1 MSFRLIIIRKGCGVM
16 YTKEISG
23 EWQMEFLSKFDFIR
37 EAGSEGEVKAAELL
51 RDTLDSFGV
60 ENRMEGF
67 SFWGFRINR
76 AVLKVVEPYQKE
88 YVVTGYGRCGNTLEE
103 GLQAPFLYVENGDD
117 ISLSGAKGKIVM
129 VNGRVS
135 GELYRRLVAAGV
147 VGFVSVEGS
156 PLDEGVDRVPCQ
168 RSLPMIL
175 LGEAAEVIEG
185 LSGNSSKEN
194 QSLDITEATEGL
206 LELSEDIQKVQEIYN
221 SRIPGVGLHYKD
233 AVELVTEGASE
244 VCLSVEQE
252 VTACRSR
259 NVVARIEGTD
269 KKDEI
274 LTLTAHYDSV
284 PEGPGA
290 YDNMAGAAIIM
301 ELCRYFQRHRPR
313 RTVEFVWFGA
323 EEKGLLGSREY
334 VKVHADE
341 LGAHR
346 FNMNVDLAGQL
357 VGGNVLGVTGEA
369 SICDKLLQIA
379 ARAGIGAS
387 TKNQIWGSDSNSFA
401 WKGIPAMT
409 LNRDGFGMHT
419 RYDTINL
426 LSAWSLERSAI
437 LLGCIADELG
447 NAEVFPFERTMP
459 EKFLEELDA
468 YMRR

>member
-1 MSFRLIIIRKGCGVM
+1 M

-175 LGEAAEVIEG
+175 PGEAAEV
-185 LSGNSSKEN
+185 
-194 QSLDITEATEGL
+194 EGL
-206 LELSEDIQKVQEIYN
+206 LELSEDVQKVQEIYN

>member
-1 MSFRLIIIRKGCGVM
+1 MGGDLDKIQKGCGVM
-16 YTKEISG
+16 NTKEISG
-23 EWQMEFLSKFDFIR
+23 KRQMEFLAGFDFVR
-37 EAGSEGEVKAAELL
+37 EAGTAGEVKAAKMI

-60 ENRMEGF
+60 KNWMEEF

-88 YVVTGYGRCGNTLEE
+88 YVVTGYGRCGNTGAE
-103 GLQAPFLYVENGDD
+103 GMKADFLYVENGDAV
-117 ISLSGAKGKIVM
+117 SLSRAKGKIVM

-135 GELYRRLVAAGV
+135 GDVYQRLVSAGA

-168 RSLPMIL
+168 RSLPMIFPGNAE
-175 LGEAAEVIEG
+175 GEIEG
-185 LSGNSSKEN
+185 LSES
-194 QSLDITEATEGL
+194 
-206 LELSEDIQKVQEIYN
+206 SEDIHEMQEKY
-221 SRIPGVGLHYKD
+221 SGRIPGANLHYKD
-233 AVELVTEGASE
+233 AVELVTEGAAV
-244 VCLSVEQE
+244 VCLAVEQE
-252 VTACRSR
+252 VTACTSR

-301 ELCRYFQRHRPR
+301 ELCRYFQQYRPR
-313 RTVEFVWFGA
+313 RTMEFVWFGA
-323 EEKGLLGSREY
+323 EEKGLLGSRDY
-334 VKVHADE
+334 IRVHESE

-357 VGGNVLGVTGEA
+357 IGGNVLGVTGEA
-369 SICDKLLQIA
+369 SVCDKLLEIVDG
-379 ARAGIGAS
+379 AGIGAS
-387 TKNQIWGSDSNSFA
+387 LKNQIWGSDSNSFA

-419 RYDTINL
+419 RYDTIDL

-437 LLGCIADELG
+437 LLGCIADALG
-447 NAEVFPFERTMP
+447 NAEVFPFERKMP
-459 EKFLEELDA
+459 EKFIGELDE
-468 YMRR
+468 YMCR